1 MVTDR
6 VEALAWQRQ
15 YGQGAGRESW
25 SCLGMVSR
33 NREWDLLSRDKPEQ
47 EQREVPGP
55 VWIDEHDQEL
65 E

>member
-6 VEALAWQRQ
+6 EDALAWQRH
-15 YGQGAGRESW
+15 YGQGAERESW

-33 NREWDLLSRDKPEQ
+33 NREWGLLGRDKPEQ
-47 EQREVPGP
+47 EQIEVP
-55 VWIDEHDQEL
+55 VLFESIEHDQEL